1 VERERRATGGAS
13 YAAVADGEVPE
24 RSCLFVASDPGTLI
38 QASSSGTTGAAAT
51 ALDSFTAVATFTGS
65 PRAAAHA
72 VAKAIPAAR
81 ATAVNV
87 RPRICTA
94 CVNSG
99 PNRKRVLTGTRAS
112 VAEEH
117 DGWTQVRRSSRMR
130 SRATRPMAASV
141 ASL

>member
-1 VERERRATGGAS
+1 MQRERRATGAAN
-13 YAAVADGEVPE
+13 YAVVADGALPE
-24 RSCLFVASDPGTLI
+24 LSCVLDASGPGLPI

-65 PRAAAHA
+65 PRAAALA
-72 VAKAIPAAR
+72 VANAMPAPR

-94 CVNSG
+94 RVNSG
-99 PNRKRVLTGTRAS
+99 PNRKRVLTRTRAPD
-112 VAEEH
+112 AEEN
-117 DGWTQVRRSSRMR
+117 DGWIQVRRSSGMQ
-130 SRATRPMAASV
+130 SRATRTMAAPV